1 VHKNSLL
8 DFYKTQI
15 LSHTNKD
22 REAADIVLNCEERR
36 LIKFTKI
43 YGNITRQYWSATLST
58 PMCELFISF
67 PYIPYARAVNQREAK
82 AKEDTIL
89 LLCNV
94 LATSSTAVHTAQCT
108 RSFIHSS
115 KLTTTT
121 TTHFPL
127 NY

>member
-67 PYIPYARAVNQREAK
+67 PYVPYARAVNQRGK
-82 AKEDTIL
+82 SKRRYYT
-89 LLCNV
+89 V
-94 LATSSTAVHTAQCT
+94 LAATSTAVHTAQCT

-121 TTHFPL
+121 HFPL